1 MYIYLHLPFCSS
13 ICNYCDFPKVL
24 YDKKYISN
32 YLTSLKKEVINRY
45 QQEPVKT
52 IYIGGGTPT
61 CLDIQE
67 LKQLLDIT
75 KYFKKE
81 KNIEFT
87 IESNIE
93 SLDQE
98 KIKLLKQYRV
108 NRISL
113 GVQSLNKRILS
124 DLNRHHTKNMVKEVI
139 KALKRNDITNISIDY
154 IYGVNSD
161 INIIKED
168 LDEIIKLEIP
178 HISCYSLIIEDGTI
192 FKINNRKYIDDKID
206 LEMYNY
212 IENFLEKNNY
222 IHYEISNYAKNN
234 YQSSHN
240 LNYWNNGEYYGFGLG
255 ATSYLNNTRRTNT
268 KNLTKY
274 LNNTI
279 VAEEIYEDKQLQIS
293 NEFILGLRKIDGI
306 SKNNFKNKY
315 KKDIKEIKEVK
326 ELLSK
331 GYLEETK
338 TNIRI
343 PKKYIYTSNEILI
356 SFIS

>member
-24 YDKKYISN
+24 YDKKFISN
-32 YLTSLKKEVINRY
+32 YLTALKKEVIDRY
-45 QQEPVKT
+45 QQETVKT

-61 CLDIQE
+61 CLDIRE

-93 SLDQE
+93 SLDEE
-98 KIKLLKQYRV
+98 KIKLLKEYKV

-113 GVQSLNKRILS
+113 GVQSLNKNILN

-139 KALKRNDITNISIDY
+139 KVLKNNNITNISIDY
-154 IYGVNSD
+154 IYGVNSN

-168 LDEIIKLEIP
+168 LKEIIKLDIP

-192 FKINNRKYIDDKID
+192 FKINNRKYIDDKIE

-234 YQSSHN
+234 YQSIHN

-255 ATSYLNNTRRTNT
+255 ATSFLNNIRRTNT
-268 KNLTKY
+268 RNLAKY
-274 LNNTI
+274 LTNNI
-279 VAEEIYEDKQLQIS
+279 IDEEIYEDKKLQIS

-306 SKNNFKNKY
+306 SKAKFQNKY
-315 KKDIKEIKEVK
+315 NKDIKKIKVVK
-326 ELLSK
+326 ELLK
-331 GYLEETK
+331 KEYLEETK

-356 SFIS
+356 NFI